1 MVKGFLSHL
10 KSIFATGEDAVQH
23 RPLEI
28 LLNQFRAVLNSNNRA
43 VEIVTDMGEKLGGDY
58 LFDVIYV
65 KRAYEELFDAISGS
79 IVNFDML
86 TQNKYLQL
94 HDILKHLDFRIRRAL
109 SDVSLESESY
119 EKIISYEDITWDMY
133 PDVGG
138 KNASLTELKNF
149 LRLNV
154 PDGFVISVHAFD
166 EFILF
171 NSLKKRIESLH
182 QSSVHN
188 ELLLNELR
196 DLIINA
202 QIPPDI
208 DVTINASIEK
218 LKTRCGEDCF
228 VAVRSSAEE
237 EDGEF
242 SFAGQFETLLNVPL
256 KGDAVK
262 EAYKRVVASL
272 FSVNSVTYQKS
283 LGYNIGKLKMAV
295 GCMVMVDAATS
306 GVIYSTNPTGTET
319 MIINSAW
326 GLGAPIVEGQT
337 DADYYLVKKS
347 VNPEIIDRKYGQKE
361 FMTVRV
367 KGGGTENIKTP
378 DQLRGK
384 SSLSD
389 NQITELALQTLLIEK
404 HFRKPQD
411 IEWAIDG
418 DGRIFILQ
426 SRQMRTENSRS
437 NSSPFPS
444 YPVGLRQIELRN
456 RGTVVQKGI
465 GAGRVFIL
473 ENVEDLRNLPRGAIL
488 VARHDSSNF
497 VRLMTHVSAI
507 ITNIG
512 TPTSHMASLS
522 REFKVPTVVN
532 TGNATE
538 VLKHGQEITLTAD
551 DERNIA
557 VYDGIVPELIERA
570 DANYMSM
577 EDVYEYRKKRYVL
590 RHILPLNLIDPL
602 LDDFTVKGCRTIHDI
617 IRFIHE
623 KSITELIDSA
633 ENESAK
639 LKRRFAAK
647 LDLPILAGIVV
658 IDIGGGLNLP
668 ESPDDG
674 STRNFLKHRQGKLKS
689 VTFEEISSLPL
700 KAIIKGMIHP
710 DAWHSQTISLRATD
724 FLTSM
729 LRTSDIVSES
739 MKTAVRNLAIASKE
753 YLNLNLRLG
762 YHFTILDCYC
772 SENARDN
779 HIYFRFVGGAT
790 DIVKRSRRVQLV
802 AAILKEYG
810 FSIRIKGD
818 LLIARLANMG
828 RDEIV
833 EILERLGLLIA
844 YTRRLDALLRDD
856 SSVDQYVKNFLEG
869 NYKR

>member
-10 KSIFATGEDAVQH
+10 KSIFATGEDTVQH

-94 HDILKHLDFRIRRAL
+94 HDILKHLDIRIRRAL
-109 SDVSLESESY
+109 SDISLESESY

-138 KNASLTELKNF
+138 KNASLAELKNF

-154 PDGFVISVHAFD
+154 PDGFIISVHAFD

-171 NSLKKRIESLH
+171 NGLKERVESLH

-196 DLIINA
+196 DLIMDA

-242 SFAGQFETLLNVPL
+242 SFAGQFETILNVPL

-262 EAYKRVVASL
+262 KAYKKVVASL

-306 GVIYSTNPTGTET
+306 GVIYSTNPTGKET

-326 GLGAPIVEGQT
+326 GLGASIVEGQT

-378 DQLRGK
+378 DQLREK

-411 IEWAIDG
+411 VEWAIDG

-426 SRQMRTENSRS
+426 SRQMRTENTRS
-437 NSSPFPS
+437 TSFSFPS
-444 YPVGLRQIELRN
+444 HPVDLRQIDLRN

-488 VARHDSSNF
+488 VAKHDSSNF
-497 VRLMTHVSAI
+497 VRFMTHVSAI
-507 ITNIG
+507 ITDIG

-538 VLKHGQEITLTAD
+538 ILEHGQEITLTAD

-570 DANYMSM
+570 GANYMSM

-590 RHILPLNLIDPL
+590 RYILPLNLIDPL
-602 LDDFTVKGCRTIHDI
+602 IDDFTVKGCRTIHDI

-674 STRNFLKHRQGKLKS
+674 STRTFLKHRPRKLKS

-700 KAIIKGMIHP
+700 KAIIKGMSHP

-724 FLTSM
+724 LLTGM

-739 MKTAVRNLAIASKE
+739 TESAIRNLAIASKE

-810 FSIRIKGD
+810 FNIRIKGD

-856 SSVDQYVKNFLEG
+856 SSVDQYVKNFMEG

>member
-79 IVNFDML
+79 MQNFDML
-86 TQNKYLQL
+86 TQNRYLQL
-94 HDILKHLDFRIRRAL
+94 HDILKNLDIRIRRAL
-109 SDVSLESESY
+109 SDISLESEY
-119 EKIISYEDITWDMY
+119 CEKIISYEYITCDMY

-138 KNASLTELKNF
+138 KNASLAELKNF

-171 NSLKKRIESLH
+171 NDLKKRIESLQ

-202 QIPPDI
+202 RIPPDL

-218 LKTRCGEDCF
+218 LKTKCGEDCF

-242 SFAGQFETLLNVPL
+242 SFAGQFETMLNVPL

-326 GLGAPIVEGQT
+326 GLGPSIVEGQT

-347 VNPEIIDRKYGQKE
+347 VNPEIIDRDCGQKE
-361 FMTVRV
+361 FMTVRA

-378 DQLRGK
+378 DQLREK

-411 IEWAIDG
+411 IEWAIDR

-426 SRQMRTENSRS
+426 SRQMRTENTRS
-437 NSSPFPS
+437 TSSSFPS
-444 YPVGLRQIELRN
+444 HPVDIRQIALRN

-507 ITNIG
+507 ITDIG

-532 TGNATE
+532 TGNATA
-538 VLKHGQEITLTAD
+538 VLEHGQEITLTAD
-551 DERNIA
+551 DEGNIA
-557 VYDGIVPELIERA
+557 VYDGTVPELIEQA
-570 DANYMSM
+570 GANYMSM

-590 RHILPLNLIDPL
+590 RYILPLNLIDPL
-602 LDDFTVKGCRTIHDI
+602 IDDFTVKGCRTIHDI

-668 ESPDDG
+668 ESPGD
-674 STRNFLKHRQGKLKS
+674 SSRNFLKHRQGKLKS

-700 KAIIKGMIHP
+700 KAIVKGMIHP

-739 MKTAVRNLAIASKE
+739 MKTAVRNLAVASKE

-762 YHFTILDCYC
+762 YHFSILDCYC

-790 DIVKRSRRVQLV
+790 DIVKRSRRIQLV

-828 RDEIV
+828 CDEIV